1 MSDLSELRLT
11 EIQEQCPG
19 VPRDILA
26 PAIDSAGIVDTTQLG
41 HIIRA
46 FQAGVEG
53 RVVAKDA
60 QNAAQL
66 KTLQAAYDAA
76 QARHDGPAMVT
87 LKSRI
92 FALEHGKG

>member
-11 EIQEQCPG
+11 EIVEQYPG

-26 PAIDSAGIVDTTQLG
+26 PAIDSAGIVDVTQLG

-46 FQAGVEG
+46 FQAGVSG
-53 RVVAKDA
+53 RVAAQDA

-66 KTLQAAYDAA
+66 RTLKVAYDAA

-92 FALEHGKG
+92 FALERGTV